1 MSLFLISLDRLNLFK
16 MNYRLKKVTVL
27 GSGIMGSGIA
37 CHLANVGM
45 EVIMLDIVTP
55 DLNDEESN
63 SIIERNKLVNSA
75 LQKTIKS
82 KPAPL
87 YHKSFASRI
96 KTGNFED
103 DFQKIAES
111 DWIIE
116 VVVENLKIK
125 KQIFEKV
132 DKYRK
137 KGSLVSSNTSSIP
150 INLLAQDRSD
160 DFKKSF
166 CGTHFFNPARYLR
179 LLEIIPTNDTLQGVT
194 DFFMEFGKVI
204 LGKQTVLCKD
214 TPAFIGNRIGVM
226 SATEMTLLTEKYNF
240 GIEEVDAMTG
250 SLIGRPS
257 TATFRLQDLVG
268 LDTGDNVSRFVAENV
283 KNDNYIDRLK
293 DRPEPKFM
301 KFLLKNKFLGNK
313 TGKGFYEKTSKRDKN
328 GKSIIN
334 ALNIKTLKYEPAIRP
349 KIDFIKAAKGI
360 GLMNKRLQYIVEG
373 DTIYSQFFAEYFG
386 QLFSYAAARVPEI
399 SDQYFPIDDAMRTG
413 YFWDFGPFE
422 YWDLIGF
429 ELGITLIENVG
440 AEVPQWITK
449 MAASGK
455 KHFYKFE
462 DGKKKYYNISLN
474 DYVVIPGMESFLI
487 LDSFRSQTPL
497 IKNSE
502 SVVHDIGDGVLCFE
516 FTGKSNSIGQ
526 GVGKAFIEA
535 LKIAEDENW
544 KGIVIG
550 NNAKQFSVGANLM
563 EIGMVAMQKQFDQ
576 LERFVDNFQQI
587 NMKIRTSKIP
597 IVVSTQGYVF
607 GGGCEIAMHCDG
619 GIYASES
626 YIGLVEVG
634 VGLLPGGGGTKEFAL
649 RASDDFFEGD
659 VQSPTLINYFKSIAT
674 AAVSTSAYE
683 AFDLNYL
690 KKGRDEVC
698 INTNLNIGLAKEKVL
713 ELAKNYIPPSAR
725 DDIQVLGRAGMG
737 VLYSAI
743 NEFRMG
749 EYMSDYDV
757 EIARK
762 IAYVLCGGDLTSSQ
776 QVSEQYLL
784 DIEREGFMSLLGNQK
799 TLDRIQ
805 YLLMNNKPLRN

>member
-1 MSLFLISLDRLNLFK
+1 MMK
-16 MNYRLKKVTVL
+16 YRLKKVAVL
-27 GSGIMGSGIA
+27 GSGVMGSGIA

-45 EVIMLDIVTP
+45 EVLMLDMVTP
-55 DLNDEESN
+55 NLDS
-63 SIIERNKLVNSA
+63 SQSKVKAQRNKMVDMA
-75 LQKTIKS
+75 LQNSIKS

-87 YHKSFASRI
+87 YHNTFASRI
-96 KTGNFED
+96 RTGNFED
-103 DFQKIAES
+103 DFEQIQDA

-132 DKYRK
+132 EQYRK
-137 KGSLVSSNTSSIP
+137 EGSLVSSNTSSIP
-150 INLLAQDRSD
+150 IHLLAEGRSD
-160 DFKKSF
+160 DFKACF

-179 LLEIIPTNDTLQGVT
+179 LLEVIPIKETQQVVV
-194 DFFMEFGKVI
+194 DFFMEFGKRT

-226 SATEMTLLTEKYNF
+226 SGTEMTLLTEQFQFK
-240 GIEEVDAMTG
+240 IEEVDAMTG
-250 SLIGRPS
+250 SLIGRPN

-268 LDTGDNVSRFVAENV
+268 LDTGDKVSRFVRDNV
-283 KNDNYIDRLK
+283 TGDAYIDKLK

-301 KFLLKNKFLGNK
+301 KFLLEHSFLGNK
-313 TGKGFYEKTSKRDKN
+313 TGKGFYEKTQKKDEN
-328 GKSIIN
+328 GNSIIN
-334 ALNIKTLKYEPAIRP
+334 ALNLQTLTYETAIRP
-349 KIDFIKAAKGI
+349 KMEVVKTAKGME
-360 GLMNKRLQYIVEG
+360 LMNKRLQFLVEG
-373 DTIYSQFFAEYFG
+373 ETREQQFFSAYFG
-386 QLFSYAAARVPEI
+386 QLFGYAAARIPEI
-399 SDQYFPIDDAMRTG
+399 SDQYFPVDDAMRTG
-413 YFWDFGPFE
+413 YFWDYGPFE

-429 ELGITLIENVG
+429 DLGVRLIENAG
-440 AEVPQWITK
+440 ASLPKWVQEMK
-449 MAASGK
+449 ASGNTQ
-455 KHFYKFE
+455 FYKFE
-462 DGKKKYYNISLN
+462 GGQKKYYNTSSKQ
-474 DYVVIPGMESFLI
+474 YEAVPGTESFIL
-487 LDSFRSQTPL
+487 LDSYREQAPV

-502 SVVHDIGDGVLCFE
+502 CVVHDIGDGVLCLE
-516 FTGKSNSIGQ
+516 FTSKSNSIGE
-526 GVGKAFIEA
+526 GIGKAFLEAIE
-535 LKIAEDENW
+535 LAEAGNW
-544 KGIVIG
+544 NGLVIG

-563 EIGMVAMQKQFDQ
+563 NIGMVAMQKQFDV
-576 LERFVDNFQQI
+576 LERFVDDFQQI
-587 NMKIRTSKIP
+587 NMRIRTSKIP
-597 IVVSTQGYVF
+597 VVVATQGYVF
-607 GGGCEIAMHCDG
+607 GGGCEIAMHCDA
-619 GIYASES
+619 GIYAAES

-649 RASDDFFEGD
+649 RASDEFFEGD

-683 AFDLNYL
+683 AYDLKYL
-690 KKGRDEVC
+690 QKERDEVC
-698 INTNLNIGLAKEKVL
+698 VNSFMNIGLAKEKVL
-713 ELAKNYIPPSAR
+713 DLAKNYIPPAAR
-725 DDIQVLGRAGMG
+725 QDINVLGRAGMG

-762 IAYVLCGGDLTSSQ
+762 IAYVMCGGDLTSPQ